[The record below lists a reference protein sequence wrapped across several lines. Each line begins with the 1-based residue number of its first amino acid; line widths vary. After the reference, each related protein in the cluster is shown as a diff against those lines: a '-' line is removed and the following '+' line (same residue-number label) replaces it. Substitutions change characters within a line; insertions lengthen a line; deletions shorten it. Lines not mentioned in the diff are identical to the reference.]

1 LNVST
6 PLSNLSPTIYDIE
19 YRLPCFTVDIWS
31 GEDDS
36 PIITH
41 GRTLTTKISAR
52 DAIQAIARYAF
63 LASSYPIILSLEI
76 HCGVIQQDKLV
87 EELIEAFGDRL
98 VVERIDNEKGEEI
111 LRLPSPED
119 LRGKVLLKVCLFLFP

>member
-1 LNVST
+1 M
-6 PLSNLSPTIYDIE
+6 
-19 YRLPCFTVDIWS
+19 
-31 GEDDS
+31 
-36 PIITH
+36 
-41 GRTLTTKISAR
+41 TTKISAR
-52 DAIQAIARYAF
+52 DTIQAIARYAF

-119 LRGKVLLKVCLFLFP
+119 LRGKVLLKVGLFLFPYVRFSLLTKSFTILFRPKMFRLL